1 MPCYHRQPY
10 VSSDQESAAGARGKD
25 RGRRLATVED
35 DQGWGGGAGGDDASA
50 LGMPSP
56 FFEEGQEDLPL
67 LPDSEEED
75 VRGTEQRRRR
85 RRRRRL
91 RGDGAL
97 GLDVDGGVRGDYAGE
112 FFDTT
117 YDTSSESSSSSS
129 SPSLR
134 ALASE

>member
-1 MPCYHRQPY
+1 
-10 VSSDQESAAGARGKD
+10 
-25 RGRRLATVED
+25 
-35 DQGWGGGAGGDDASA
+35 
-50 LGMPSP
+50 MPSP